1 MKYRGKKPQI
11 EIFYNLYLNK
21 RYTSSYLGLYITK
34 SFFFFFLI
42 EQQDITSEIL
52 VRYISLFKCGEK
64 KNKLKSS

>member
-21 RYTSSYLGLYITK
+21 RYTSSYLCLYITK
-34 SFFFFFLI
+34 SFFFFLI

-64 KNKLKSS
+64 KKTN